1 MLRTA
6 RFLTVEFPPGC
17 SVCGQ
22 GRGKGAT
29 VFKTSC
35 DLTPSLTFSHIT
47 LLFLTDWP
55 SAVPPNQPV
64 SCGVHLVK

>member
-1 MLRTA
+1 MLRPA
-6 RFLTVEFPPGC
+6 RFLAVEFPPGC

-47 LLFLTDWP
+47 LLLLTDC
-55 SAVPPNQPV
+55 PPNQPV